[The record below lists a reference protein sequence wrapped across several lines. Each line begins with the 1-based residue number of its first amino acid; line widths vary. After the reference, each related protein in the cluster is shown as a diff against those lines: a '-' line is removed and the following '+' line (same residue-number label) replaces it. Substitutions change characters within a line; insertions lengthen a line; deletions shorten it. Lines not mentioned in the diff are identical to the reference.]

1 VRYELTATSNVTIKL
16 TEFNNKAVSQSSY
29 NNQKSGNYQKSID
42 MSDIPEGIYLLS
54 IEVDQKVVKQYQVLK
69 GQQKI

>member
-1 VRYELTATSNVTIKL
+1 
-16 TEFNNKAVSQSSY
+16 
-29 NNQKSGNYQKSID
+29 